1 MKLRI
6 QFDAAKATRNF
17 TKHRVR
23 LADAEAVLYDPI
35 ALTVEDNDHDEQRWV
50 TIGADGS
57 GQILVVVYVYR
68 DPNFIRLISAR
79 KAQPQETIQYQ
90 GA

>member
-1 MKLRI
+1 MKTRI

-17 TKHRVR
+17 AKHRVR

-79 KAQPQETIQYQ
+79 KAHPQEISQYR